1 MPFKRFTRMV
11 RKLKGGMRNMASVF
25 DSPNKL
31 LFGMGSSKTI
41 GEKLKELGV
50 TKVLFIYD
58 QGIKSAGIVDI
69 ITEYVTASGI
79 EIVTYDKVEP
89 NPPDYSVNEAAELG
103 LRENVNGILAVGGG
117 SSLDTG
123 KGVRILLSYK
133 GPISNYYAKLDSAP
147 LDEKI
152 MKPLIVLPT
161 TAGTGSEATPGGV
174 ITDSLT
180 HIKRPIIC
188 GVSLGIIDPALHV
201 NLPSAITAATGFDT
215 LCHAVEAV
223 TSKHSNRI
231 SDVLGLEAI
240 TLVGKHLRT
249 AVKDGSNLEARE
261 GMALA
266 ATLAGMSLRG
276 PFGGIPHDL
285 GSPLSSVYSIPHGNA
300 VAFLLAEALSYI
312 APAAPDKVRLV
323 AEALGADIPAEA
335 SSEQIGDIAR
345 ATVNSLYSDANMPTM
360 KSFIPNKE
368 EMLANID
375 KFYKPSVFSPR
386 PLDLEAATMIL
397 SNSYDKSYAKQP
409 ERI

>member
-1 MPFKRFTRMV
+1 MP
-11 RKLKGGMRNMASVF
+11 SVF

-31 LFGMGSSKTI
+31 LFGIGTSNTV

-58 QGIKSAGIVDI
+58 KGIKSAGIVDQ
-69 ITEYVTASGI
+69 ITDYVTSSGI
-79 EIVTYDKVEP
+79 DIVTYDKVEP
-89 NPPDYSVNEAAELG
+89 NPPDYSINEAAELG
-103 LRENVNGILAVGGG
+103 LREKVNGILAIGGG

-123 KGVRILLSYK
+123 KGVRILLSYPS
-133 GPISNYYAKLDSAP
+133 PISNYYAKLDSLP

-152 MKPLIVLPT
+152 MKPLIVMST

-180 HIKRPIIC
+180 HMKRPIIC
-188 GVSLGIIDPALHV
+188 GISLGIIDPALHI
-201 NLPSAITAATGFDT
+201 NLPPAITASTGFDT

-223 TSKHSNRI
+223 TSKSSNRI

-240 TLVGKHLRT
+240 TLVGKHLPT
-249 AVKDGSNLEARE
+249 AVNEGSNLEARE

-285 GSPLSSVYSIPHGNA
+285 GSPLSSVYPIPHGNA
-300 VAFLLAEALSYI
+300 VSFLLAEALSFI
-312 APAAPDKVRLV
+312 APDAQDKVRLV
-323 AEALGADIPAEA
+323 AEALGAEIPPEA
-335 SSEQIGDIAR
+335 SVEEIGTIAR
-345 ATVNSLYSDANMPTM
+345 DTVRSLYKDTNMPTM
-360 KSFIPNKE
+360 KSYIHNKDD
-368 EMLANID
+368 MLANID

-386 PLDLEAATMIL
+386 PLEKEDAIRILSDSYDNSYEKQQLEA
-397 SNSYDKSYAKQP
+397 
-409 ERI
+409 R

>member
-1 MPFKRFTRMV
+1 MP
-11 RKLKGGMRNMASVF
+11 SVF

-31 LFGMGSSKTI
+31 LFGNGTSKNV
-41 GEKLKELGV
+41 GEKLKEMGV

-58 QGIKSAGIVDI
+58 KGIKSAGIVDR
-69 ITEYVTASGI
+69 ITDYVTSCGI

-89 NPPDYSVNEAAELG
+89 NPPDYSINEAGELG
-103 LRENVNGILAVGGG
+103 LGENVNGILAIGGG

-123 KGVRILLSYK
+123 KGVRILLSYP
-133 GPISNYYAKLDSAP
+133 GPISNYYAKLDSPP
-147 LDEKI
+147 LDEKM
-152 MKPLIVLPT
+152 MKPLIVMPT

-174 ITDSLT
+174 ITDSMT
-180 HIKRPIIC
+180 HGKRPIIC
-188 GVSLGIIDPALHV
+188 GISLGIIDPELHE
-201 NLPSAITAATGFDT
+201 NLPSAITALTGFDT

-223 TSKHSNRI
+223 TSKSSNRI

-249 AVKDGSNLEARE
+249 AVHDGSNLEARE

-285 GSPLSSVYSIPHGNA
+285 GSPLSSVYPIPHGNA
-300 VAFLLAEALSYI
+300 VSFLLAEALSFI

-323 AEALGADIPAEA
+323 AEALGAEIPPEA
-335 SSEQIGDIAR
+335 SAEEIGVITR
-345 ATVNSLYSDANMPTM
+345 NTVRSLYKDVNMPSM
-360 KSFIPNKE
+360 NSYIPNKD

-375 KFYKPSVFSPR
+375 LFYKPSVFSPR
-386 PLDLEAATMIL
+386 SLEKEDAIRIL
-397 SNSYDKSYAKQP
+397 SNSYDISC
-409 ERI
+409 ERQLEAR

>member
-1 MPFKRFTRMV
+1 MT
-11 RKLKGGMRNMASVF
+11 SVF

-31 LFGMGSSKTI
+31 LFGVESSKNV

-58 QGIKSAGIVDI
+58 KGIKSAGIVDKI
-69 ITEYVTASGI
+69 AEFVTASGI

-103 LRENVNGILAVGGG
+103 LREQVNGILAIGGG

-123 KGVRILLSYK
+123 KGVRILLSYP

-188 GVSLGIIDPALHV
+188 GVSLGIIDPTLHV
-201 NLPSAITAATGFDT
+201 NLPPAITAATGFDT

-223 TSKHSNRI
+223 TSKRSNRI
-231 SDVLGLEAI
+231 SDVLGFEAI

-249 AVKDGSNLEARE
+249 AVKDGANLEARE

-300 VAFLLAEALSYI
+300 VSLLLAEALSFI
-312 APAAPDKVRLV
+312 AEAAPDKVRVV
-323 AEALGADIPAEA
+323 AEALGARIPAEA
-335 SSEQIGDIAR
+335 SSEEIGNIASDTVR
-345 ATVNSLYSDANMPTM
+345 ALYRDVDMPSM
-360 KSFIPNKE
+360 KSYIPNKE

-386 PLDLEAATMIL
+386 PLEKEDAIKIL
-397 SNSYDKSYAKQP
+397 SNSYDKSYEKQP

>member
-1 MPFKRFTRMV
+1 
-11 RKLKGGMRNMASVF
+11 MRIMTSVF

-31 LFGMGSSKTI
+31 LFGVESSKNV

-58 QGIKSAGIVDI
+58 KGIKSAGIVDKI
-69 ITEYVTASGI
+69 AEFVTASGI

-103 LRENVNGILAVGGG
+103 LREQVNGILAIGGG

-123 KGVRILLSYK
+123 KGVRILLSYP

-188 GVSLGIIDPALHV
+188 GVSLGIIDPTLHV
-201 NLPSAITAATGFDT
+201 NLPPAITAATGFDT

-223 TSKHSNRI
+223 TSKRSNRI
-231 SDVLGLEAI
+231 SDVLGFEAI

-249 AVKDGSNLEARE
+249 AVKDGANLEARE

-300 VAFLLAEALSYI
+300 VSLLLAEALSFI
-312 APAAPDKVRLV
+312 AEAAPDKVRVV
-323 AEALGADIPAEA
+323 AEALGARIPAEA
-335 SSEQIGDIAR
+335 SSEEIGNIASDTVR
-345 ATVNSLYSDANMPTM
+345 ALYRDVDMPSM
-360 KSFIPNKE
+360 KSYIPNKE

-386 PLDLEAATMIL
+386 PLEKEDAIKIL
-397 SNSYDKSYAKQP
+397 SNSYDKSYEKQP